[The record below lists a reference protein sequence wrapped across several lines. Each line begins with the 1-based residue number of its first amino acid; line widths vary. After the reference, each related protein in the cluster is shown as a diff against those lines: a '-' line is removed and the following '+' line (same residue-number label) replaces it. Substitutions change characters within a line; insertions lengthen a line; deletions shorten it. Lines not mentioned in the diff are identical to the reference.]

1 MIEPIRGQLG
11 AFDVSCS
18 GCGVVERFEDLRFGQ
33 TIIRMSYSQVLIRM
47 KAKGYSREGSKLFCP
62 ECAIERICEIERI
75 FGIEIDR
82 TASGAA

>member
-11 AFDVSCS
+11 VFDVSCS

-33 TIIRMSYSQVLIRM
+33 TILRMSYGQVLSRM
-47 KAKGYSREGSKLFCP
+47 KWKGWGREGGKHFCP
-62 ECAIERICEIERI
+62 DCEFERSPEELERI

-82 TASGAA
+82 GVGAA